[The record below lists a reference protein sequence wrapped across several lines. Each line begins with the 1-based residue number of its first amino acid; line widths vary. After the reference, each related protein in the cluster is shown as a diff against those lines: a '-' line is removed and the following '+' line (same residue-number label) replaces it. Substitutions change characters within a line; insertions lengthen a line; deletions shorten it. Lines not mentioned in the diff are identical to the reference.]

1 MSENAVIKKNA
12 LNFVRQQSAFL
23 IFLVLVALGS
33 ILYSDRFPTLLNFS
47 NMLRQVSFMGVMSV
61 GVTMVIISG
70 RGGID
75 LSVGS
80 VFALS
85 GIIVSYIQDKPLY
98 LIIIVPVIASAAMGL
113 INGMAVVKLRI
124 APFIVTLATMMGY
137 RGIAYLLT
145 NGGVTRSIS
154 NSGFIYIGRGYLFGV
169 IPIPVIIYVLI
180 VLSAMFIMKY
190 TRFGRNI
197 YAVGGNSEAAKMMGI
212 KSGPVYIAVY
222 TICGAL
228 SGIAGLLLSARMGSG
243 QPVAGIGYEM
253 TAISAAVLGGTML
266 SGGIGKMSGTFFGA
280 LVLLL
285 IGNLMNM
292 QGNISSPLQN
302 VIMGAILLI
311 VVILQ
316 SRVEKTA

>member
-1 MSENAVIKKNA
+1 MKENAGIKNNA
-12 LNFVRQQSAFL
+12 LIILRQQSAFL
-23 IFLVLVALGS
+23 VFIVLAALGS
-33 ILYSDRFPTLLNFS
+33 VLYSDRFPTVLNFT
-47 NMLRQVSFMGVMSV
+47 NMLRQVSFIGIISI

-70 RGGID
+70 NGGID

-85 GIIVSYIQDKPLY
+85 GIIVSYIQDMPL
-98 LIIIVPVIASAAMGL
+98 IVVIIVPIIAGAVMGL
-113 INGMAVVKLRI
+113 INGLAVVKLKI

-145 NGGVTRSIS
+145 DGGVTRNIS
-154 NSGFIYIGRGYLFGV
+154 NKSFIFIGRGYLFDV
-169 IPIPVIIYVLI
+169 IPIPVIIYAIIILLAIFV
-180 VLSAMFIMKY
+180 MGY
-190 TRFGRNI
+190 TSFGRNI

-212 KSGPVYIAVY
+212 KGEKISIAVY
-222 TICGAL
+222 TISGAL
-228 SGIAGLLLSARMGSG
+228 AGIAGLLLAARMGSG

-266 SGGIGKMSGTFFGA
+266 SGGLGKISGTFFGS